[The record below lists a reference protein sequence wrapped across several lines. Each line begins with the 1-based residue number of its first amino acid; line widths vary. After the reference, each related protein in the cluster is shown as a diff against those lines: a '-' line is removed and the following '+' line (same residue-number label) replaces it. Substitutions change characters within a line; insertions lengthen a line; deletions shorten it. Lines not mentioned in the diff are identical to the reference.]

1 MSRSIKQP
9 RQPGRVVVMAR
20 RVVPPA
26 IAFLVLY
33 ALWEFATGVM
43 KVPPFL
49 LPSPGSIVFA
59 LVDTWGAIVTHGLFT
74 IQTIVLGFLVSV
86 AIGIP
91 LAVLI
96 SSSPMLAAAIYPLL
110 VMIQSIPKV
119 ALAPILIVAM
129 GTSELPRIVIT
140 FLVAFFPIIIAS
152 ATGLLATPPE
162 LIDLSRSLRSSKL
175 QEMFWVRLP
184 YAIPH
189 IFSGLKVSATLAVIG
204 VVVAEFVAADSG
216 LGYLLLSST
225 AFFNTPLAYAAMLCL
240 SVIAIVA
247 FQLVVLVQSALFG
260 WSMRGEKNDGL

>member
-1 MSRSIKQP
+1 MPRSIKAP
-9 RQPGRVVVMAR
+9 RQPSRATLLAR

-26 IAFLVLY
+26 IAFLIVYL
-33 ALWEFATGVM
+33 LWEFATGVM

-49 LPSPGSIVFA
+49 LPSPRSIAVA
-59 LVDTWGAIVTHGLFT
+59 LTETWGSLVTHGLFT

-96 SSSPMLAAAIYPLL
+96 AASPTLAAAIYPLL

-129 GTSELPRIVIT
+129 GTSEAPRIVIT

-152 ATGLLATPPE
+152 ATGLMSTPPE
-162 LIDLSRSLRSSKL
+162 LIDLSRSLKSSKL

-247 FQLVVLVQSALFG
+247 FQLVVVVQSLMFG
-260 WSMRGEKNDGL
+260 WSMRGQKNDGL